1 MTPVRK
7 NVALLLFL
15 AAFLGSCDIATAAA
29 TSPDLNSDA
38 PPTLQGNA
46 FLTIPGEQWKLL
58 WHDEFTEKSLDPAKW
73 TIGLPWPGDDGA
85 HRHHNKEYASLIA
98 DDDVVFQNGML
109 ELLTRKADVVDARGR
124 TFHYT
129 QAFIQTDR
137 KFSYKYGYCEI
148 RAKVPEEAGPG
159 LWPAFWM
166 LSAGWPPEDDVAEFW
181 TGRPLPHFHQGYAY
195 RLPVSGRVQWNS
207 RHVDQVP
214 LGFHT
219 YGMEWGPG
227 YQLMN
232 MDGKIR
238 VRVYG
243 AQSPNVPMYL
253 ILNSGVT
260 SDPAPSPRTVFPNA
274 FVVNYLRVYQRP
286 PVIPL
291 HNAGFEDPTLA
302 PWTASNKACVVADHA
317 HSGHNALCLPGSAA
331 AAEQR
336 IFGLTPNT
344 TYQLT
349 GWADAQGDGEARLG
363 AKFFGAAEIWT
374 SQSTNGY
381 KQLSVSFTTGPHNST
396 ATIYCSRPAGSQSA
410 YFDDIAVSPASSP

>member
-1 MTPVRK
+1 MTSVRTY
-7 NVALLLFL
+7 VVLLLL
-15 AAFLGSCDIATAAA
+15 LTAFLRPSHVAAA
-29 TSPDLNSDA
+29 SATRPNLNSDA
-38 PPTLQGNA
+38 PPTLQGHA
-46 FLTIPGEQWKLL
+46 FLTIPGEQWTLL
-58 WHDEFTEKSLDPAKW
+58 WHDEFTENSLDPAKW
-73 TIGLPWPGDDGA
+73 TSGLPWRGDDGA
-85 HRHHNKEYASLIA
+85 HRHHNALYASLIA
-98 DDDVVFQNGML
+98 DDDVVFRNGML
-109 ELLTRKADVVDARGR
+109 ELLTRKTDVVDARGR

-137 KFSYKYGYCEI
+137 KFNYKYGYCEI

-181 TGRPLPHFHQGYAY
+181 TGRPEPHFHQGYAY

-232 MDGKIR
+232 FDGKIR
-238 VRVYG
+238 VRVYE
-243 AQSPNVPMYL
+243 AQSPDVPMYL

-260 SDPAPSPRTVFPNA
+260 SDPVPPPRTVFPNA
-274 FVVNYLRVYQRP
+274 FVVNYLRVYRRP

-291 HNAGFEDPTLA
+291 HNPGFEDPSLA
-302 PWTASNKACVVADHA
+302 PWIASSKAHVVADHA
-317 HSGHNALCLPGSAA
+317 HGGHNALCLGGSPA

-336 IFGLTPNT
+336 IFGLAPNT

-349 GWADAQGDGEARLG
+349 GWADAQGDGEVRLG
-363 AKFFGAAEIWT
+363 VKYFGGAELWT
-374 SQSTNGY
+374 SQSAYGY
-381 KQLSVSFTTGPHNST
+381 KQLSVRFTTGPHNST
-396 ATIYCSRPAGSQSA
+396 ATIYCSKPTGSQNA
-410 YFDDIAVSPASSP
+410 YFDDIAISPASSH